1 MDINEYNKIKSF
13 TYIEYCNYLKIKNS
27 PVSGCYFNES
37 LSRNKTIRK
46 KGYEVHHI
54 FENKALNLSNQ
65 LYAIQFPLIYQEPSN
80 LLYCDLLEHYLLHIL
95 IVEELD
101 DVQQVTN
108 EIKTILKAN
117 YNKFS
122 RLREKMLSNSRKK
135 TCLEKYVDT
144 QRIRGNLLRM
154 DAIVPGINGIVSIEK
169 RLFND
174 SSELVSVL
182 KERANKAKEK
192 VKGYDWKISLL

>member
-13 TYIEYCNYLKIKNS
+13 TYIQYCNYLKIKNS
-27 PVSGCYFNES
+27 PVNGCYFNES
-37 LSRNKTIRK
+37 LSRNKTITK

-65 LYAIQFPLIYQEPSN
+65 LYAIQFPFIYQEPSN

-101 DVQQVTN
+101 DIQKVTN
-108 EIKTILKAN
+108 EIKTLLKAN

-122 RLREKMLSNSRKK
+122 KLREKMLSNSMKK
-135 TCLEKYVDT
+135 TYLKKFVDS
-144 QRIRGNLLRM
+144 QRIRGTLFRKDVL
-154 DAIVPGINGIVSIEK
+154 VPGINGIVSIEK

-174 SSELVSVL
+174 SSEIFCVL
-182 KERANKAKEK
+182 RERAGKAKEK
-192 VKGYDWKISLL
+192 VQGYDWKITLI

>member
-1 MDINEYNKIKSF
+1 M
-13 TYIEYCNYLKIKNS
+13 KIKNS
-27 PVSGCYFNES
+27 SINGCYFNES
-37 LSRNKTIRK
+37 LSRNKTITK

-65 LYAIQFPLIYQEPSN
+65 LYAIQFPFIYQEPSN

-101 DVQQVTN
+101 DIQLVTN
-108 EIKTILKAN
+108 EIKTTLIAN
-117 YNKFS
+117 YSKFS
-122 RLREKMLSNSRKK
+122 KLREKMLSNSRKK
-135 TCLEKYVDT
+135 TYLKKYVDT
-144 QRIRGNLLRM
+144 QRIRAVLLRK

-174 SSELVSVL
+174 SSELVSIL
-182 KERANKAKEK
+182 RERASKAKEK
-192 VKGYDWKISLL
+192 VQGYDWKIILL